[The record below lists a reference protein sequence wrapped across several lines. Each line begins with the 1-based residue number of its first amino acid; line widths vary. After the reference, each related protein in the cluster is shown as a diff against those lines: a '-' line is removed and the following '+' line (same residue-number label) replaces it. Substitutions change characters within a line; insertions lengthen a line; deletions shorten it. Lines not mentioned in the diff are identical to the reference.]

1 MSNPEIA
8 AIRAMLEGLPPAG
21 SVEEIRQR
29 YVGIAPMFPAAPD
42 VTTDAVVMADVP
54 CEWASP
60 PGARDDRV
68 VLYLHGGGYV
78 VGSIESHRHLAA
90 EVARAAGARALV
102 VDYRLAPEHPFPAAV
117 DDALGVYRGLLD
129 AGYEASNI
137 AIAGDSAGGGLTV
150 ATMLAV
156 KAASL
161 PQPSCAFCV
170 SPWVDLEAQGGSM
183 IAKASVDPMI
193 QKDNLLGFARHYLA
207 SASPR
212 QPLAAPIHGDLSGL
226 APLLIHVGSAEALLD
241 DSVRLAQVA
250 GAADVPVSLEIWP
263 EMIHVWHFFHA
274 SLSDARAAIS
284 RAGAFIRG
292 HMDGGSRAESGADGD
307 AQ

>member
-1 MSNPEIA
+1 MSNPEIE
-8 AIRAMLEGLPPAG
+8 AIRTMLGGLPPAD
-21 SVEEIRQR
+21 SVEEIRER
-29 YVGIAPMFPAAPD
+29 YLGIAPMFPAAPD
-42 VTTDAVVMADVP
+42 LATDAVVMAGVP
-54 CEWASP
+54 CEWASL
-60 PGARDDRV
+60 PGVRDERV

-90 EVARAAGARALV
+90 EIARAAGARTLI

-117 DDALGVYRGLLD
+117 DDALGVYQGLLA
-129 AGYEASNI
+129 AGFDPSNI
-137 AIAGDSAGGGLTV
+137 AIAGDSAGGGLTA
-150 ATMLAV
+150 ATLLAA
-156 KAASL
+156 KEAGL
-161 PQPSCAFCV
+161 PQPSCAFCI
-170 SPWVDLEAQGGSM
+170 SPWVDLEAQGESM
-183 IAKASVDPMI
+183 IAKAAIDPMI
-193 QKDNLLGFARHYLA
+193 QKDNLLGFARQYLA
-207 SASPR
+207 GASPR

-292 HMDGGSRAESGADGD
+292 HMDNGSRGEPGADGD